1 MRFRGLLLTTV
12 VFAAIPFAATAL
24 AQSRAADL
32 GKREFEAKCAVCHG
46 KDGSGVGPYAENLKH
61 PLPDLRTMAKRNG
74 GVFPVKATFEMIE
87 GAGKGHGPRDMPV
100 WGLDYTEKAAEL
112 YPDLPYNQTAY
123 VRTRINALMEYLI
136 QIQAK

>member
-1 MRFRGLLLTTV
+1 MRSRGLLLTTIAV
-12 VFAAIPFAATAL
+12 ALATTTATAL

-100 WGLDYTEKAAEL
+100 WASTT
-112 YPDLPYNQTAY
+112 PRRRRSSTPTC
-123 VRTRINALMEYLI
+123 RTTRRPTYAR
-136 QIQAK
+136 ASTR